1 MNVMRTLNN
10 HSHSSTG
17 SGQQQE
23 SSGAHTVHIPV
34 LLQEVL
40 DNLRLKNG
48 NTVLDATIGGG
59 GHSSRIA
66 KLIGKGGTLIGIDAD
81 SQALKRV
88 KVKLE
93 AFECNKFLMQENFRN
108 LDKVLNDLDID
119 NLDAALFDLGLSS
132 DQLEVSGRG
141 FTFQHSEPLTMTLSD
156 IVGEDTLTAKEIVNH
171 WAEESLADII
181 YGYGG
186 ERYARRIAKAIV
198 KTREEKEINK
208 TEELV
213 DIVRGAV
220 PASYRHGRINCATK
234 TFQALRI
241 TVNDELGAIKEALE
255 KVLSRLNN
263 GGRVAV
269 ITFHSLE
276 DRLIKRMFKQ
286 WQKEGH
292 GVIIT
297 KKPIVPTEE
306 EVTNNKRA
314 RSSKLRVFEKNKN
327 ENNE

>member
-17 SGQQQE
+17 SGQQHDQIDMQ
-23 SSGAHTVHIPV
+23 TVHIPV
-34 LLQEVL
+34 LLQQVL
-40 DNLRLKNG
+40 DNLNLKSG
-48 NTVLDATIGGG
+48 NTVLDATVGGG
-59 GHSSRIA
+59 GHASSIA
-66 KLIGKGGTLIGIDAD
+66 RLIGKSGTFIGIDAD

-88 KVKLE
+88 KAKLE
-93 AFECNKFLMQENFRN
+93 TFKCNKFLIQENFRN
-108 LDKVLNDLDID
+108 LDKVLNDLNID
-119 NLDAALFDLGLSS
+119 NLDGALFDLGLSS

-141 FTFQHSEPLTMTLSD
+141 FTFQHSEPLTMTLND
-156 IVGEDTLTAKEIVNH
+156 IVGEDTLTAREIVNN

-208 TEELV
+208 TEELA
-213 DIVRGAV
+213 DIIRGAV

-241 TVNDELGAIKEALE
+241 TVNDELGAIKEALC
-255 KVLSRLNN
+255 KVLSKLNN

-286 WQKEGH
+286 WQTEGY

-306 EVTNNKRA
+306 EISNNKRA
-314 RSSKLRVFEKNKN
+314 RSSKLRVFEKYKN
-327 ENNE
+327 